1 MKWTDTR
8 YPAYVVHPGLLS
20 IVCPGALFI
29 ACTGA
34 LSMSGHV
41 IHCVSECITHR
52 TSERITHRVS
62 GHGIHHVPHGF
73 CTLHFHG
80 CFTLLILCFI
90 ALSNILT
97 LFTNYEVIVV
107 LNYRYP
113 TYPTFKLP
121 VQHHQTLWQLRTPS
135 LSSANHHHLTSLSP
149 SSAVSTTITS

>member
-8 YPAYVVHPGLLS
+8 YPAYVVHPGPLS

-41 IHCVSECITHR
+41 IHCVSERITHR
-52 TSERITHRVS
+52 ISERITHRVS

-90 ALSNILT
+90 ALSNIIT

-107 LNYRYP
+107 LTGDDGDNEVRWWW
-113 TYPTFKLP
+113 LAEEREG
-121 VQHHQTLWQLRTPS
+121 VRSCQSVW
-135 LSSANHHHLTSLSP
+135 
-149 SSAVSTTITS
+149 